1 MPALQRWWPEPR
13 QGVSA
18 VRIVLHDHVPDD
30 GREYVAAA
38 AGDSPFAAG
47 TALPPGAPLE
57 SPTPAWVH
65 PHLAPE
71 PQWLLDLDIPL
82 VAETADAVVI
92 DKPHGLP
99 STPNG
104 GLLRATAQ
112 SLLRVRRNEPNL
124 VAVHRLD
131 RWTGGLLVLS
141 RRLETRRFLHM
152 QFQRHQ
158 VAKTYHAVAA
168 DLPWLPV
175 GTPRTVKLR
184 MVKIKDDPQDRVVN
198 SPAVPKSAMTTTVV
212 EKLPEL
218 PGVPEVPEVRGE
230 HATQRTQSTQ
240 GTEGYRLYRLRPTT
254 GHTHQLRVVMNHLGA
269 PIVADNTYPVYRPM
283 EADERP
289 DVPLQLRAVELSM
302 RLDVASETVH
312 HLDIS
317 RLPRRYS

>member
-1 MPALQRWWPEPR
+1 M
-13 QGVSA
+13 
-18 VRIVLHDHVPDD
+18 
-30 GREYVAAA
+30 
-38 AGDSPFAAG
+38 
-47 TALPPGAPLE
+47 
-57 SPTPAWVH
+57 
-65 PHLAPE
+65 
-71 PQWLLDLDIPL
+71 
-82 VAETADAVVI
+82 
-92 DKPHGLP
+92 
-99 STPNG
+99 
-104 GLLRATAQ
+104 
-112 SLLRVRRNEPNL
+112 
-124 VAVHRLD
+124 
-131 RWTGGLLVLS
+131 VLS
-141 RRLETRRFLHM
+141 RRPETRRFLHM
-152 QFQRHQ
+152 QFQRRQ

-184 MVKIKDDPQDRVVN
+184 MVKIKDDPQVRVVN
-198 SPAVPKSAMTTTVV
+198 SPAVPKSVMTTTVV

-302 RLDVASETVH
+302 RLDAASETVH

-317 RLPRRYS
+317 RSPRRYF

>member
-1 MPALQRWWPEPR
+1 M
-13 QGVSA
+13 
-18 VRIVLHDHVPDD
+18 
-30 GREYVAAA
+30 AAA
-38 AGDSPFAAG
+38 AGDSPFTAG

-71 PQWLLDLDIPL
+71 PQWLLDLDIPI

-141 RRLETRRFLHM
+141 RRPETRRFLHM
-152 QFQRHQ
+152 QFQRRQ
-158 VAKTYHAVAA
+158 VTKTYQAVAA

-175 GTPRTVKLR
+175 GTPHTVKLR
-184 MVKIKDDPQDRVVN
+184 MVKIKDDPQVRVVN
-198 SPAVPKSAMTTTVV
+198 SPAVPKSVMTTTVV
-212 EKLPEL
+212 EKLPE
-218 PGVPEVPEVRGE
+218 VPEVRGE
-230 HATQRTQSTQ
+230 HTAQGAQGTQ
-240 GTEGYRLYRLRPTT
+240 GKEGYRLYRLRPTT

-269 PIVADNTYPVYRPM
+269 PIVADNTYPVHRPM
-283 EADERP
+283 EADEWP
-289 DVPLQLRAVELSM
+289 EVPLQLRAVELSM
-302 RLDVASETVH
+302 RLDAASETVH

-317 RLPRRYS
+317 RSPRRYS